1 MPKPHLSDE
10 DYAEMTPNIMPA
22 KVREQMRRGKHKSGR
37 PMKMKAQQPKPRT
50 KSPMKR
56 FK

>member
-22 KVREQMRRGKHKSGR
+22 KVREQMRRGKHR
-37 PMKMKAQQPKPRT
+37 PMPKMREMMPEG

-56 FK
+56 FKGK